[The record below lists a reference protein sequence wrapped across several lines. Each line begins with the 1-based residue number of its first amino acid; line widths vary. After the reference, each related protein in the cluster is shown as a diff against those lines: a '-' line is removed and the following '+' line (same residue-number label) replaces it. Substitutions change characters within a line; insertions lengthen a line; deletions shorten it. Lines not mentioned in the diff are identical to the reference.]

1 MPEFMKL
8 KCTKC
13 NGTGEAQLPIA
24 LRETF
29 AAMQKLQPSTIPEIY
44 VKLPDNGVLRPTA
57 ANRRVERLVA
67 LGLVK
72 KVAKTSPA
80 RYEVVR

>member
-1 MPEFMKL
+1 MKL

-13 NGTGEAQLPIA
+13 NGTGEARLPRA
-24 LRETF
+24 LDETLF
-29 AAMQKLQPSTIPEIY
+29 AIIKHGPATVPEIY
-44 VKLPDNGVLRPTA
+44 EKVPDSKAIKPTA

-80 RYEVVR
+80 RYEVCR

>member
-1 MPEFMKL
+1 MTM

-13 NGTGEAQLPIA
+13 NGTGEAQLPLA
-24 LRETF
+24 LQETYLELL
-29 AAMQKLQPSTIPEIY
+29 AAGPSTVPQLYEL
-44 VKLPDNGVLRPTA
+44 LPDFKAIRPTA

-67 LGLVK
+67 LGLVR

-80 RYEVVR
+80 RYEVVK

>member
-1 MPEFMKL
+1 MKL

-29 AAMQKLQPSTIPEIY
+29 ATMQKIDWPATIPQIY
-44 VKLPDNGVLRPTA
+44 EKLPDNGVLRPTA

-67 LGLVK
+67 LGLVRK
-72 KVAKTSPA
+72 FAKTSPA
-80 RYEVVR
+80 RYEVVT